1 MKNRIIEIIELG
13 LPKSLIQR
21 ENKPTSEL
29 IETNLLVEELNQA
42 LRLFAV
48 SGLLSSTLFCVTKR
62 YPRVNPNNRYD
73 VDKRVVQLEI
83 ETSEPLSDEF
93 YDALAN
99 LLSAY
104 CG

>member
-48 SGLLSSTLFCVTKR
+48 SGLLSCLHNFIQKDTYWKSCTHCGMLA
-62 YPRVNPNNRYD
+62 
-73 VDKRVVQLEI
+73 
-83 ETSEPLSDEF
+83 PL
-93 YDALAN
+93 
-99 LLSAY
+99 
-104 CG
+104 GQ